1 MFQKFIHNLYQYK
14 LYRWVFFS
22 VLALFIFLISK
33 HLGMFWD
40 NVLFVSRMGNELFKN
55 GLFNWYIPDSFDPGH
70 PPFIGFINAIAW
82 KIFGHHLWVSH
93 LAMIPFSIGLFY
105 QLYQFVSYYFEKA
118 GYVFFGFL
126 FLLVDPTL
134 SAQLVLVNPEVP
146 TIFFFFMAVNGLL
159 RDKPGLKTIGLF
171 FLSIITFRS
180 MMLAAG
186 VFIFDVLNHFF
197 IKKEKLSKLWHKG
210 FILPYFIGS
219 IPGLS
224 FVAWRLLTKGWLQT
238 HPDSPWADLWHIADL
253 EFFLRNIIVLIH
265 RYADFGRIF
274 ILSFLLISAI
284 LLRKKMFNK
293 NVKQL
298 FLLAFSSVFVV
309 VITSLLA
316 TNTMGHRYFIV
327 SYLVLALIAFY
338 ILIQFYKRKKLIYSI
353 LIIALLSGNL
363 WIYPR
368 DIAQGWD
375 ASLAHMPY
383 FKLRERALKYMEKNN
398 IPLSRT
404 ATYFPN
410 ATPPNNVDLE
420 GNLQNFETY
429 NATNTY
435 FFYSNVYNLTDEML
449 QNLDENYHVIK
460 QFNRMGIY
468 IYIYQLNENSETK

>member
-197 IKKEKLSKLWHKG
+197 IKKEKLSKLWLKG

-383 FKLRERALKYMEKNN
+383 FKLRERALKYMEENN

-410 ATPPNNVDLE
+410 ATPPDNVDLE